1 MRKYRAAAQALKE
14 TYSKA
19 EIANF
24 FICPVQ
30 HPDVVMSVLINKQK
44 SRTGKMPGGSRA
56 RPRYQPIIRNV
67 LVRNLVFVCF
77 FMFISCAVAP
87 GGGLQTVVQ
96 EGIQVEKAASPDKET
111 RIESLDGTLRTGY
124 KVAKHMLSEGRLP
137 AALSTSFA
145 SKLMQG
151 QWSGL
156 ALIDPEGS
164 VQAMARDGSYPQVSN
179 WLTHYRQLE
188 DENATLRESL
198 DILRNARDSEEIYL
212 EIDLDNDSLYV
223 KMGSQV
229 LYDFPVV
236 TGKGYIS
243 RTSKWKR
250 RFRTPRGIMT
260 VQKKERWP
268 VWYPPAWHWAERGRK
283 APKRRY
289 GIRGVL
295 GKYRLNLGNAYG
307 IHGTRSGNI
316 GRPGKRSH
324 GCVRM
329 NRRDLTI
336 TYKLCDVGTKVYIY

>member
-1 MRKYRAAAQALKE
+1 MRKYRAAAHALKE
-14 TYSKA
+14 TYSKV

-24 FICPVQ
+24 FISPLH
-30 HPDVVMSVLINKQK
+30 HPDVVMSVLINRQK
-44 SRTGKMPGGSRA
+44 SRTGEKLPDRSRG
-56 RPRYQPIIRNV
+56 RSRPIIGNV
-67 LVRNLVFVCF
+67 LVRNLLFVCF

-87 GGGLQTVVQ
+87 SGSFRAMVQ
-96 EGIQVEKAASPDKET
+96 EGIAMEKASSEEEEMK
-111 RIESLDGTLRTGY
+111 IESFDGTLRTGY
-124 KVAKHMLSEGRLP
+124 EVAKHMLSDGPLP
-137 AALSTSFA
+137 AALSNSFA
-145 SKLMQG
+145 SRLMQG
-151 QWSGL
+151 NWSGL
-156 ALIDPEGS
+156 ALIDQKGG

-179 WLTHYRQLE
+179 WLTRYSQLE

-198 DILRNARDSEEIYL
+198 EILRNARDSEEIYL

-236 TGKGYIS
+236 TGKGYTP

-268 VWYPPAWHWAERGRK
+268 VWYPPSWHWRERGK
-283 APKRRY
+283 EVPARRY

-307 IHGTRSGNI
+307 IHGTRAGNI
-316 GRPGKRSH
+316 GPPGKRSH

-336 TYKLCDVGTKVYIY
+336 TYRLCDVGTKVYIY

>member
-1 MRKYRAAAQALKE
+1 MRKYRAAAQALRE
-14 TYSKA
+14 TYSQV

-24 FICPVQ
+24 FISPLQ
-30 HPDVVMSVLINKQK
+30 HPDIVMSVLINKQK
-44 SRTGKMPGGSRA
+44 AQAADMPVRRAPSR
-56 RPRYQPIIRNV
+56 PIIRNV
-67 LVRNLVFVCF
+67 LVRNLVYVCF

-87 GGGLQTVVQ
+87 SGGFQAMVR
-96 EGIQVEKAASPDKET
+96 EDIKVENAAPARDSAEVE
-111 RIESLDGTLRTGY
+111 RMDGTLRTGY
-124 KVAKHMLSEGRLP
+124 EVAKHMFSDGPLP
-137 AALSTSFA
+137 AALSNSFA
-145 SKLMQG
+145 SRLMEG
-151 QWSGL
+151 DWSGL
-156 ALIDPEGS
+156 ALIGS
-164 VQAMARDGSYPQVSN
+164 DGDVKAMARDGSYPQMSN
-179 WLTHYRQLE
+179 WLTRYRRLE
-188 DENATLRESL
+188 DENSTLRESL

-236 TGKGYIS
+236 TGKGYLP

-268 VWYPPAWHWAERGRK
+268 VWYPPSWHWRERGQEV
-283 APKRRY
+283 PSRRY

-316 GRPGKRSH
+316 GPPGKRSH

-336 TYKLCDVGTKVYIY
+336 TYRLCDVGTKVYIY